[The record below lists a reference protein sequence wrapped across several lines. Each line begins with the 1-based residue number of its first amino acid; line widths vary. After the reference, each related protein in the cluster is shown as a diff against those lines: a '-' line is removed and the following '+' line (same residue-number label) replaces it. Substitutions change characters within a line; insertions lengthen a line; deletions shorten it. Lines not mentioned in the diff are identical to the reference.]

1 MSHAIVMRPLPM
13 TIMSGTNT
21 VAGSDPAYVGND
33 HMGVVWRARSAAS
46 ASQSLIL
53 DLGADV
59 AADALA
65 LIGLTGAGAGWTLQ
79 VSAASAAQGPFGG
92 ARHDW
97 PAVPLL
103 AGALATRSGRGRAW
117 WQAPAGGPAA
127 ARYWRITITTPAP
140 DMTITV
146 ARVVIGQQIQ
156 PERNFQ
162 FGAAFGV
169 RDTGA
174 IDWSPRGVLLRR
186 RGVKLRSIGLSFAAL
201 HQDEVK
207 AHIHPL
213 VERLGV
219 TGPVLLVTD
228 PDPDED
234 RQNRIYFGPM
244 VGDIGTVWARANAGW
259 QWQANVVDLESIV
272 GDA

>member
-1 MSHAIVMRPLPM
+1 MSHAVLMRPLPM
-13 TIMSGTNT
+13 TVLSGTNT
-21 VAGSDPAYVGND
+21 VAGTDPAHVGND
-33 HMGVVWRARSAAS
+33 YMGVVWQGRSSGA

-59 AADALA
+59 AADTVA
-65 LIGLTGAGAGWTLQ
+65 LIGLTGAGADWTMQ
-79 VSAASAAQGPFGG
+79 VSAATAAQGPFTG
-92 ARHDW
+92 ASHDY

-103 AGALATRSGRGRAW
+103 AGVVPTRSGRGRAL

-127 ARYWRITITTPAP
+127 ARYWRITIATPAS

-146 ARVVIGQQIQ
+146 ARVAIGQRVQ
-156 PERNFQ
+156 PERNFD

-169 RDTGA
+169 RDTGSV
-174 IDWSPRGVLLRR
+174 DWSPRAVLLRR
-186 RGVKLRSIGLSFAAL
+186 RGVKLRSVGLSFASL
-201 HQDEVK
+201 YRDEVEGFV
-207 AHIHPL
+207 HPII
-213 VERLGV
+213 ERLGA
-219 TGPVLLVTD
+219 TGPILLVTD
-228 PDPDED
+228 PDPDAD

-259 QWQANVVDLESIV
+259 QWQANVVDLEAII